1 MVRSRYS
8 ENYIATISCTWE
20 WASNHVGPRT
30 GSTIAVGWVKPPLNW
45 VKLNTYGF
53 ALGNPRLVGGG
64 GIIRDCNGN
73 WVFGF
78 ARAIGFTSSISV
90 ELWAVRDGL
99 ARCCGLSIAAVEID
113 IDVFVAISLL
123 SHSTSTNGELSSLI
137 EDCRN
142 LMKNIPQV

>member
-1 MVRSRYS
+1 M
-8 ENYIATISCTWE
+8 IAMGIGYLDLPGLL
-20 WASNHVGPRT
+20 ASHV
-30 GSTIAVGWVKPPLNW
+30 S
-45 VKLNTYGF
+45 
-53 ALGNPRLVGGG
+53 
-64 GIIRDCNGN
+64 
-73 WVFGF
+73 
-78 ARAIGFTSSISV
+78 SSISV